1 MSSNKHI
8 AVLMGGWSPE
18 REVSLV
24 SGAKCAA
31 ALNELGYLVSEV
43 DVTRDLDKQLAAL
56 KPDICFN
63 ALHGVGGED
72 GEVQGLLEV
81 LQIPYT
87 HSGVRA
93 SALAMDKHLSKQ
105 IFASI
110 GLPIADSVLVEKGTV
125 NDHPMAPPYVVKP
138 VNQGSSVGIEI
149 VVDGSNAVPDS
160 LSDAGWAFDHAA
172 HSGMASSG
180 TAMVEA
186 YVAGRELTC
195 AVLGSEALDVM
206 EIVPSNGWYD
216 YRAKYEEGGSR
227 HDIPAD
233 IPAALAEDIQA
244 ISLQA
249 HMALGCRG
257 VTRSDFRFDEAREQ
271 LVLLEIN
278 TQPGMTPVSLVPEM
292 AAYRG
297 MNFNQL
303 VQWIVE
309 DASCQR

>member
-1 MSSNKHI
+1 MSEKPHI

-24 SGAKCAA
+24 SGAQCAE
-31 ALNELGYLVSEV
+31 ALRTLGYRVSEI
-43 DVTRDLDKQLAAL
+43 DVTRALDAQLAEV

-93 SALAMDKHLSKQ
+93 SALAMDKFLSKQ
-105 IFASI
+105 VFVAA
-110 GLPIADSVLVEKGTV
+110 GLPMADSVLVEKGSV
-125 NDHPMAPPYVVKP
+125 SDHPLPPPYVVKP

-149 VVDGSNAVPDS
+149 VTDGANDVPS
-160 LSDAGWAFDHAA
+160 CLSETGWAFD
-172 HSGMASSG
+172 GM
-180 TAMVEA
+180 AMVEA
-186 YVAGRELTC
+186 YVKGRELTC
-195 AVLGSEALDVM
+195 AVMGDAIFDVM

-216 YRAKYEEGGSR
+216 YRAKYEAGGSR
-227 HDIPAD
+227 HDVPAD
-233 IPAALAEDIQA
+233 IPAALADEIKA
-244 ISLQA
+244 ISLAA
-249 HMALGCRG
+249 HNLVGCRG
-257 VTRSDFRFDEAREQ
+257 VTRSDFRYDAEESR

-297 MNFNQL
+297 ISFTDL

>member
-1 MSSNKHI
+1 MSDALHI
-8 AVLMGGWSPE
+8 GVLMGGWSPE
-18 REVSLV
+18 REVSLI
-24 SGAKCAA
+24 SGAQCAA
-31 ALNELGYLVSEV
+31 ALRELGYRVTEIDATHGLDRQLGEV
-43 DVTRDLDKQLAAL
+43 Q
-56 KPDICFN
+56 PDICFN

-105 IFASI
+105 VFAAMD
-110 GLPIADSVLVEKGTV
+110 LPIAASILVEKGSV
-125 NDHPMAPPYVVKP
+125 QGHPMAPPYVVKP

-149 VVDGSNAVPDS
+149 VVDGADAVPEC
-160 LSDAGWAFDHAA
+160 LSETGWAFE
-172 HSGMASSG
+172 GM
-180 TAMVEA
+180 AMVEA

-195 AVLGSEALDVM
+195 AVMGGQALDVM

-227 HDIPAD
+227 HDLPAD
-233 IPAALAEDIQA
+233 ISQALAAQIQE
-244 ISLQA
+244 ISLVA
-249 HMALGCRG
+249 HGALGCRG
-257 VTRSDFRFDEAREQ
+257 VSRADFRFDADKDQ

-278 TQPGMTPVSLVPEM
+278 TQPGMTPLSLVPEM
-292 AAYRG
+292 AAHRG
-297 MNFNQL
+297 IGFADL

>member
-1 MSSNKHI
+1 MSRHQHI

-18 REVSLV
+18 REVSLI
-24 SGAKCAA
+24 SGAECAK
-31 ALNELGYLVSEV
+31 ALRSLGYQVSEV
-43 DVTRDLDKQLAAL
+43 DVTRALDKQLAEL
-56 KPDICFN
+56 KPDVCFN

-93 SALAMDKHLSKQ
+93 SALAMDKQLSKQ
-105 IFASI
+105 VFAAI
-110 GLPIADSVLVEKGTV
+110 GLPIADSILVEKGV
-125 NDHPMAPPYVVKP
+125 LSGHPMTPPYVVKP
-138 VNQGSSVGIEI
+138 VNQGSSVGIDI

-160 LSDAGWAFDHAA
+160 LTDKGWAFD
-172 HSGMASSG
+172 GM
-180 TAMVEA
+180 AMVEA

-195 AVLGSEALDVM
+195 AVLGHEALDVM

-233 IPAALAEDIQA
+233 IPAALAEQIQQA
-244 ISLQA
+244 SLAA

-257 VTRSDFRFDEAREQ
+257 VTRADFRYDGEADR
-271 LVLLEIN
+271 LALLEIN
-278 TQPGMTPVSLVPEM
+278 TQPGMTPLSLVPEM
-292 AAYRG
+292 AAHRG
-297 MNFNQL
+297 MDFTQL

>member
-1 MSSNKHI
+1 MSDAKHI
-8 AVLMGGWSPE
+8 GVLMGGWSPE
-18 REVSLV
+18 REVSLI
-24 SGAKCAA
+24 SGAQCAA
-31 ALNELGYLVSEV
+31 ALRELGYR
-43 DVTRDLDKQLAAL
+43 VTEIDATRALDQQLAEV

-105 IFASI
+105 IFAAMD
-110 GLPIADSVLVEKGTV
+110 LPIAASILVEKGRV
-125 NDHPMAPPYVVKP
+125 QGHPMQPPYVVKP

-149 VVDGSNAVPDS
+149 VVDGSDAVPDC
-160 LSDAGWAFDHAA
+160 LTEAGWAFD
-172 HSGMASSG
+172 GM
-180 TAMVEA
+180 AMVEA

-195 AVLGSEALDVM
+195 AVMGGQGLDVM

-227 HDIPAD
+227 HDLPAD
-233 IPAALAEDIQA
+233 IPDALASQIQE
-244 ISLQA
+244 ISLAA
-249 HMALGCRG
+249 HIALGCRG
-257 VTRSDFRFDEAREQ
+257 ISRADFRFDADKNQ
-271 LVLLEIN
+271 LALLEIN
-278 TQPGMTPVSLVPEM
+278 TQPGMTPLSLVPEM
-292 AAYRG
+292 AAHRG
-297 MNFNQL
+297 ISFADL

>member
-1 MSSNKHI
+1 MSDTPHI

-18 REVSLV
+18 RDISLI
-24 SGAKCAA
+24 SGAQCAE
-31 ALNELGYLVSEV
+31 ALRALGYRVSDI
-43 DVTRDLDKQLAAL
+43 DVSHKLAEQLSDV

-105 IFASI
+105 IFAAH
-110 GLPIADSVLVEKGTV
+110 GLPIADSLLVEKGCV
-125 NDHPMAPPYVVKP
+125 SQHPMAPPYVVKP

-149 VVDGSNAVPDS
+149 VSDGSNALPDS
-160 LSDAGWAFDHAA
+160 LSDTGWAFD
-172 HSGMASSG
+172 GMA
-180 TAMVEA
+180 MIEA

-195 AVLGSEALDVM
+195 AVLGEQVLDVM
-206 EIVPSNGWYD
+206 EIKPSNGWYD
-216 YRAKYEEGGSR
+216 YRAKYDEGGSQ
-227 HDIPAD
+227 HECPAHID
-233 IPAALAEDIQA
+233 ADLAARIQH

-249 HMALGCRG
+249 HMVLGCRG
-257 VTRSDFRFDEAREQ
+257 ATRSDFRFDEATGQ
-271 LVLLEIN
+271 LALLEIN
-278 TQPGMTPVSLVPEM
+278 TQPGMTPLSLVPEM
-292 AAYRG
+292 AAHRG
-297 MNFNQL
+297 IDFNQL

>member
-1 MSSNKHI
+1 MSEKPHI

-24 SGAKCAA
+24 SGAQCAE
-31 ALNELGYLVSEV
+31 ALRTLGYRVSEI
-43 DVTRDLDKQLAAL
+43 DVTRALDAQLAEV

-93 SALAMDKHLSKQ
+93 SALAMDKFLSKQ
-105 IFASI
+105 VFVAA
-110 GLPIADSVLVEKGTV
+110 GLPMADSVLVEKGSV
-125 NDHPMAPPYVVKP
+125 SDHPLPPPYVVKP

-149 VVDGSNAVPDS
+149 VTDGANDVPS
-160 LSDAGWAFDHAA
+160 CLSETGWAFD
-172 HSGMASSG
+172 GM
-180 TAMVEA
+180 AMVEA
-186 YVAGRELTC
+186 YVKGRELTC
-195 AVLGSEALDVM
+195 AVMGDAVFDVM

-227 HDIPAD
+227 HDVPAD
-233 IPAALAEDIQA
+233 IPAALADEIKA
-244 ISLQA
+244 ISLAA
-249 HMALGCRG
+249 HNLVGCRG
-257 VTRSDFRFDEAREQ
+257 VTRSDFRFDAEESR

-297 MNFNQL
+297 ISFTDL

>member
-1 MSSNKHI
+1 MSEKPHI

-24 SGAKCAA
+24 SGAQCAD
-31 ALNELGYLVSEV
+31 ALRTLGYRVSEI
-43 DVTRDLDKQLAAL
+43 DVTRELDTQLAEV

-93 SALAMDKHLSKQ
+93 SALAMDKFLSKQ
-105 IFASI
+105 IFVAA
-110 GLPIADSVLVEKGTV
+110 GLPMAQSVLVEKGSVTS
-125 NDHPMAPPYVVKP
+125 HPMAPPYVVKP

-149 VVDGSNAVPDS
+149 VTEGSADIPPC
-160 LSDAGWAFDHAA
+160 LSETGWAFE
-172 HSGMASSG
+172 GM
-180 TAMVEA
+180 AMVEA
-186 YVAGRELTC
+186 YVKGRELTC
-195 AVLGSEALDVM
+195 AVMGDMIFDVM

-227 HDIPAD
+227 HDVPAD
-233 IPAALAEDIQA
+233 IPDAVADEIKA
-244 ISLQA
+244 ISLAA
-249 HMALGCRG
+249 HNLVGCRG
-257 VTRSDFRFDEAREQ
+257 VTRSDFRYDADGDQ

-292 AAYRG
+292 AAHRG
-297 MNFNQL
+297 ISFTDL

>member
-1 MSSNKHI
+1 MSESKHI

-24 SGAKCAA
+24 SGEQCAD
-31 ALNELGYLVSEV
+31 ALRALGYRVSEI
-43 DVTRDLDKQLAAL
+43 DVTRQLDAQLAEVQ
-56 KPDICFN
+56 PDICFN
-63 ALHGVGGED
+63 ALHGIGGED

-93 SALAMDKHLSKQ
+93 SALAMDKFLSKQ
-105 IFASI
+105 IFVAA
-110 GLPIADSVLVEKGTV
+110 GLPMADSVLVEKGSV
-125 NDHPMAPPYVVKP
+125 SDHPLPPPYVVKP

-149 VVDGSNAVPDS
+149 IVDGTNAVPAS
-160 LSDAGWAFDHAA
+160 LSDAAWAFD
-172 HSGMASSG
+172 GM
-180 TAMVEA
+180 AMVEA

-195 AVLGSEALDVM
+195 AVMGDVALDVM

-216 YRAKYEEGGSR
+216 YRAKYEPGGSR
-227 HDIPAD
+227 HDVPAD
-233 IPAALAEDIQA
+233 IADALAAEIQA
-244 ISLQA
+244 ISLAA
-249 HMALGCRG
+249 HNLVGCRG
-257 VTRSDFRFDEAREQ
+257 VTRSDFRYDADKDQ

-292 AAYRG
+292 AAHRG
-297 MNFNQL
+297 ISFTEL
-303 VQWIVE
+303 VQWIVK

>member
-1 MSSNKHI
+1 MSEKPHI

-24 SGAKCAA
+24 SGAQCAE
-31 ALNELGYLVSEV
+31 ALRTLGYRVSEI
-43 DVTRDLDKQLAAL
+43 DVTRALDAQLAEV

-93 SALAMDKHLSKQ
+93 SALAMDKFLSKQ
-105 IFASI
+105 VFVAA
-110 GLPIADSVLVEKGTV
+110 GLPMADSVLVEKGSV
-125 NDHPMAPPYVVKP
+125 SDHPLPPPYVVKP

-149 VVDGSNAVPDS
+149 VTDGANDVPS
-160 LSDAGWAFDHAA
+160 CLSENGWAFD
-172 HSGMASSG
+172 GM
-180 TAMVEA
+180 AMVEA
-186 YVAGRELTC
+186 YVKGRELTC
-195 AVLGSEALDVM
+195 AVMGDAVFDVM

-227 HDIPAD
+227 HDVPAD
-233 IPAALAEDIQA
+233 IPAALADEIKA
-244 ISLQA
+244 ISLAA
-249 HMALGCRG
+249 HNLVGCRG
-257 VTRSDFRFDEAREQ
+257 VTRSDFRYDAEESR

-297 MNFNQL
+297 ISFTDL

>member
-18 REVSLV
+18 RDVSLI
-24 SGAKCAA
+24 SGAKCAE
-31 ALNELGYLVSEV
+31 ALRGLGYQVSEV
-43 DVTRDLDKQLAAL
+43 DVTHQLDKQLADV

-105 IFASI
+105 VFAAI
-110 GLPIADSVLVEKGTV
+110 GLPIAESVLVEKGDV
-125 NDHPMAPPYVVKP
+125 SGHPIAPPYVVKP

-149 VVDGSNAVPDS
+149 VTDGSNAVPDS
-160 LSDAGWAFDHAA
+160 LSENSWAFD
-172 HSGMASSG
+172 GM
-180 TAMVEA
+180 AMVEA

-195 AVLGSEALDVM
+195 AVLGDAPMDVM

-216 YRAKYEEGGSR
+216 YRAKYEEGGS
-227 HDIPAD
+227 HHQVPAQIAD
-233 IPAALAEDIQA
+233 ALALQIQT
-244 ISLQA
+244 ISVQA

-257 VTRSDFRFDEAREQ
+257 VTRADFRFDEATNY
-271 LVLLEIN
+271 LALLEIN

-292 AAYRG
+292 AAHRG
-297 MNFNQL
+297 MDFAAL

>member
-1 MSSNKHI
+1 MSGKQHI

-18 REVSLV
+18 REVSLI
-24 SGAKCAA
+24 SGAQCAA
-31 ALNELGYLVSEV
+31 ALRSLGHQVTEV
-43 DVTRDLDKQLAAL
+43 DVTRELDKQLAAL
-56 KPDICFN
+56 QPDVCFN
-63 ALHGVGGED
+63 ALHGIGGED

-93 SALAMDKHLSKQ
+93 SALAMDKQLSKQ
-105 IFASI
+105 IFAAR
-110 GLPIADSVLVEKGTV
+110 GLPVAESILVEQGRV
-125 NDHPMAPPYVVKP
+125 AGHPLPPPYVVKP
-138 VNQGSSVGIEI
+138 VNQGSSVGIDI
-149 VVDGSNAVPDS
+149 VPDGANDVPAA
-160 LSDAGWAFDHAA
+160 LTEAGWAFD
-172 HSGMASSG
+172 GM
-180 TAMVEA
+180 AMVEA

-195 AVLGSEALDVM
+195 AVMGHEALDVM

-233 IPAALAEDIQA
+233 IADDLAERIRS
-244 ISLQA
+244 ISLEA
-249 HMALGCRG
+249 HMALSCRG
-257 VTRSDFRFDEAREQ
+257 VSRADFRYDPAEER

-292 AAYRG
+292 AAHRG
-297 MNFNQL
+297 MGFAEL

>member
-1 MSSNKHI
+1 MSADKHI

-18 REVSLV
+18 RDVSLV
-24 SGAKCAA
+24 SGAQCAA
-31 ALNELGYLVSEV
+31 ALRTLGHRVSEV
-43 DVTRDLDKQLAAL
+43 DVTRRLDKQLAEV

-81 LQIPYT
+81 LEIPYT

-105 IFASI
+105 VFATA
-110 GLPIADSVLVEKGTV
+110 GLPIAPSELVAKGSVT
-125 NDHPMAPPYVVKP
+125 DHPMQPPYVVKP

-149 VVDGSNAVPDS
+149 VTDGSNHLPDS
-160 LSDAGWAFDHAA
+160 LSETGWAFD
-172 HSGMASSG
+172 GM
-180 TAMVEA
+180 AMVEK

-195 AVLGSEALDVM
+195 AVMGDEVLDVM

-216 YRAKYEEGGSR
+216 YRAKYDEGGSS
-227 HDIPAD
+227 HECPARID
-233 IPAALAEDIQA
+233 DTLGALIRD

-249 HMALGCRG
+249 HILLGCRG
-257 VTRSDFRFDEAREQ
+257 VTRSDFRYDPALDD

-292 AAYRG
+292 AAHRG
-297 MNFNQL
+297 IDFTQL

-309 DASCQR
+309 DASCRR

>member
-1 MSSNKHI
+1 MSEKPHI

-24 SGAKCAA
+24 SGAQCAE
-31 ALNELGYLVSEV
+31 ALRTLGYRVSEI
-43 DVTRDLDKQLAAL
+43 DVTRALDAQLAEV

-93 SALAMDKHLSKQ
+93 SALAMDKFLSKQ
-105 IFASI
+105 VFVAA
-110 GLPIADSVLVEKGTV
+110 GLPMADSVLVEKGSV
-125 NDHPMAPPYVVKP
+125 SDHPLPPPYVVKP

-149 VVDGSNAVPDS
+149 VTDGANDVPS
-160 LSDAGWAFDHAA
+160 CLSENGWAFD
-172 HSGMASSG
+172 GM
-180 TAMVEA
+180 AMVEA
-186 YVAGRELTC
+186 YVKGRELTC
-195 AVLGSEALDVM
+195 AVMGDAVFDVM

-227 HDIPAD
+227 HDVPAD
-233 IPAALAEDIQA
+233 IPAALADEIKA
-244 ISLQA
+244 ISLAA
-249 HMALGCRG
+249 HNLGGCRG
-257 VTRSDFRFDEAREQ
+257 VTRSDFRYDAEESR

-297 MNFNQL
+297 ISFTDL

>member
-1 MSSNKHI
+1 MSEKPHI

-24 SGAKCAA
+24 SGAQCAD
-31 ALNELGYLVSEV
+31 ALRTLGYRVSEV
-43 DVTRDLDKQLAAL
+43 DVTHQLDAQLAEV
-56 KPDICFN
+56 KPDMCFN

-93 SALAMDKHLSKQ
+93 SALAMDKFLSKQ
-105 IFASI
+105 IFVAA
-110 GLPIADSVLVEKGTV
+110 GLPMADSVLVEKGRVT
-125 NDHPMAPPYVVKP
+125 DHPLPPPYVVKP

-149 VVDGSNAVPDS
+149 VTEGANDIPAC
-160 LSDAGWAFDHAA
+160 LSESGWAFD
-172 HSGMASSG
+172 GM
-180 TAMVEA
+180 AMVEA
-186 YVAGRELTC
+186 YVKGRELTC
-195 AVLGSEALDVM
+195 AVMGDTVFDVM

-227 HDIPAD
+227 HDVPAD
-233 IPAALAEDIQA
+233 IAAAVADEIKA
-244 ISLQA
+244 ISLAA
-249 HMALGCRG
+249 HNLVGCRG
-257 VTRSDFRFDEAREQ
+257 VTRSDFRYDAEGDQ

-297 MNFNQL
+297 ISFTDL

>member
-1 MSSNKHI
+1 MSRHQHI

-18 REVSLV
+18 REVSLI
-24 SGAKCAA
+24 SGAECAK
-31 ALNELGYLVSEV
+31 ALRSLGYQVSEV
-43 DVTRDLDKQLAAL
+43 DVTRALDKQLAEL
-56 KPDICFN
+56 MPDVCFN

-93 SALAMDKHLSKQ
+93 SALAMDKQLSKQ
-105 IFASI
+105 VFAGI
-110 GLPIADSVLVEKGTV
+110 GLPIADSILVEKGTLSG
-125 NDHPMAPPYVVKP
+125 HPMTPPYVVKP
-138 VNQGSSVGIEI
+138 VNQGSSVGIDI

-160 LSDAGWAFDHAA
+160 LTDKGWAFD
-172 HSGMASSG
+172 GM
-180 TAMVEA
+180 AMVEA

-195 AVLGSEALDVM
+195 AVLGHEALDVM

-233 IPAALAEDIQA
+233 IPAALAEQIQQA
-244 ISLQA
+244 SLAA

-257 VTRSDFRFDEAREQ
+257 VTRADFRYDGEADR
-271 LVLLEIN
+271 LALLEIN
-278 TQPGMTPVSLVPEM
+278 TQPGMTPLSLVPEM
-292 AAYRG
+292 AAHRG
-297 MNFNQL
+297 MDFTQL